1 IISRKMLQSRGLVSV
16 YLSAIM
22 IGLLHGVEPGHGWPV
37 AVVYSLQRKR
47 QVWFGLLTS
56 SILAFFHLLS
66 SLAVVVVFL
75 LVNRMVDLSS
85 LAIVRY
91 SVVVL
96 LLYMAY
102 RAYTQPHGHRLM
114 HGDDTHD
121 HHAHSHTH
129 GHGHSHVHRPKT
141 PQSLWDMAVFA
152 FLLGFIHEEEF
163 ALLALCLG
171 GIHCVTLM
179 LTYALAVSATLIG
192 VTLLAIQG
200 YRLVE
205 DRVRQY
211 EPYIPK
217 VLAGLFILMA
227 ILYLVRAL

>member
-1 IISRKMLQSRGLVSV
+1 MSV

-47 QVWFGLLTS
+47 QMWFGLLTS
-56 SILAFFHLLS
+56 SILAFFHLIS
-66 SLAVVVVFL
+66 SLAVVAVFL
-75 LVNRMVDLSS
+75 LVNQVVDLSS
-85 LAIVRY
+85 LPIIRY
-91 SVVVL
+91 GVVVL

-102 RAYTQPHGHRLM
+102 RAYRTPHTHYRGHQ
-114 HGDDTHD
+114 HD
-121 HHAHSHTH
+121 HHDHSHPH
-129 GHGHSHVHRPKT
+129 DHDHVHHHHRKT

-171 GIHCVTLM
+171 GIHCVALM
-179 LTYALAVSATLIG
+179 LTYALAVSVAIIG
-192 VTLLAIQG
+192 VTLLAIHG

-205 DRVRQY
+205 DRIKQY
-211 EPYIPK
+211 EQYLPK
-217 VLAGLFILMA
+217 ALAGLFVLMA
-227 ILYLVRAL
+227 VLYLVRAL